1 MRELSQLR
9 RVVLE
14 EKVQTLADIC
24 NALPF
29 PLEDLEELADLDP
42 GTLGAPVQTR
52 AEPILKAG
60 VRTVSTGNVVAFE
73 KKR

>member
-1 MRELSQLR
+1 MRFLFL
-9 RVVLE
+9 
-14 EKVQTLADIC
+14 
-24 NALPF
+24 F
-29 PLEDLEELADLDP
+29 EDLEELADLDP